1 MISLDLG
8 KEKEQG
14 IQLNAENIRTNSDT
28 DEELC
33 TFFKDR
39 QKASD
44 QGKWTKLTQILKGAG
59 IDWHERLIRN
69 FTWITVLN

>member
-1 MISLDLG
+1 MQLDA
-8 KEKEQG
+8 K
-14 IQLNAENIRTNSDT
+14 NTRTNSDA

-33 TFFKDR
+33 TCFKDR

-44 QGKWTKLTQILKGAG
+44 QVKWTKLTQILKGAG

-69 FTWITVLN
+69 FTQIRVLN